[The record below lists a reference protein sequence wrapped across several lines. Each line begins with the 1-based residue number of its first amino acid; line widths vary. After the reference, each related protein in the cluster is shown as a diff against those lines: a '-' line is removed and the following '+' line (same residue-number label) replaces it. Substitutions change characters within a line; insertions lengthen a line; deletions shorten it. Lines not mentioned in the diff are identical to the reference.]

1 MNLRLLLLLVILVS
15 LSSIVVTFVV
25 TDQTVERVSIR
36 LPFFYTLPESDI
48 RRVEIVSP
56 SGVMAFELDMVE
68 NYWIFEDDDAMP
80 VDQKRWSG
88 ITTLLGGPR
97 SQRQLESSFGE
108 PALYGLEDPSTTVTI
123 GLANGSSVRLLLG
136 DVTPDRSGNYA
147 QLEGFPQLVLVSSS
161 WGEVLSSLISNP
173 PIPQWRYELNVADVT
188 EALFFID
195 NEVVGGFGLNLKTD
209 TWRVCDLP
217 LSGDAVCDGD
227 LDLEDSTVLDPIR
240 IFAAPEFIGVEEVG
254 LITDKVQA
262 LYGLTTE
269 SPYATVRYEIELQP
283 GLRQANSVSITLGDL
298 TPDGTGMYAMA
309 NEQADV
315 VVIDAEWGKQVREI
329 FDLPANLAAAEPV
342 TAEPAG

>member
-1 MNLRLLLLLVILVS
+1 VNLRLLLLLVILVS

-68 NYWIFEDDDAMP
+68 NYWIFEGDDAMP

-227 LDLEDSTVLDPIR
+227 LDLEDSTVLDPVR